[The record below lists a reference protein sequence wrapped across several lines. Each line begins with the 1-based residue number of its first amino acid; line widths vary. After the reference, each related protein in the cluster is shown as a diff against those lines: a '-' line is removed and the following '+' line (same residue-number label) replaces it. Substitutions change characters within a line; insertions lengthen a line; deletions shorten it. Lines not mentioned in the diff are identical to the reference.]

1 MLLLF
6 SNKFMTLLD
15 YYKNISLLLNDTLS
29 SALITQCKEI
39 HGRLLQMVRRGIMEK
54 AVMTYQPVQ
63 T

>member
-1 MLLLF
+1 
-6 SNKFMTLLD
+6 MTLLD

-39 HGRLLQMVRRGIMEK
+39 HGRLLQMVRRVIMEK